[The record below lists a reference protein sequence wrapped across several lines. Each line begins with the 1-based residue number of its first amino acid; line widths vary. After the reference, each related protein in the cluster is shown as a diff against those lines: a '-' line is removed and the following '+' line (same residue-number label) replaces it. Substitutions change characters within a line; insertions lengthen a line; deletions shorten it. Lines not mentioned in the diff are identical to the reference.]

1 MATIIFYYSCKSN
14 QHGKI
19 QIIVWKAENVET
31 DNKNLRP
38 LPGHFSPTSGLFR
51 AIGYLEAKL
60 LRFQILIWR
69 IVGFCILLGS
79 GDIRKNVK
87 CLLSVNLRIWKNWK
101 NYNENL
107 QQLPDHFSPSSGLF
121 STMSYLETKLPRF

>member
-1 MATIIFYYSCKSN
+1 MPPNEFTGSNLGISFQFSVNLQICKKKK
-14 QHGKI
+14 HD
-19 QIIVWKAENVET
+19 EN
-31 DNKNLRP
+31 LQQ
-38 LPGHFSPTSGLFR
+38 LPDHFSPSSSLFST
-51 AIGYLEAKL
+51 IGYLEAKL

-121 STMSYLETKLPRF
+121 STMSYLENKLLRF